1 MTGLKKKLHVEL
13 DIPIF
18 WRNNW
23 RETEGE
29 MLEWIEVCG
38 LLAKEVVLSVLW
50 DVKDGEE
57 RKERFGVSG
66 GREKGKWRV
75 ESVERKGEEGSLWER
90 EWGYLVDLG
99 MSG

>member
-1 MTGLKKKLHVEL
+1 
-13 DIPIF
+13 
-18 WRNNW
+18 
-23 RETEGE
+23 

-57 RKERFGVSG
+57 RRERFAVSG

-75 ESVERKGEEGSLWER
+75 VRVERKGEEGNLWER
-90 EWGYLVDLG
+90 SGSVLLIWG
-99 MSG
+99 